1 MITARL
7 NRLDLVEYFQVAD
20 PNLRARFSRPVHTQ
34 TGATS
39 TGVVYFEVEP
49 GRHGGSHAHSA
60 EEVVLILQ
68 GEAEAVVGEE
78 RGRLSEGGMVV
89 IPARVAHDVHNVG
102 EGTLRAVG
110 FFPSAAVVTTFDEP
124 LAPMNLKVMVMGAP
138 PPDAQE
144 EPRAA
149 APVVEGAETED

>member
-7 NRLDLVEYFQVAD
+7 DRLDLMEYFQEAD
-20 PNLRARFSRPVHTQ
+20 PTLRARFSRPVHTR

-89 IPARVAHDVHNVG
+89 IPARVPHDVHNVG
-102 EGTLRAVG
+102 EVTLRVVG
-110 FFPSAAVVTTFDEP
+110 FFPSAAVVTTFEER

-144 EPRAA
+144 GPRGA
-149 APVVEGAETED
+149 APLVEGAEAEG

>member
-7 NRLDLVEYFQVAD
+7 DRLDLVEYFQEDD
-20 PNLRARFSRPVHTQ
+20 PTLRATFGRPVHTQ

-78 RGRLSEGGMVV
+78 RGRLSAGGMVV
-89 IPARVAHDVHNVG
+89 IPARVPHDVRNVG
-102 EGTLRAVG
+102 EDTLRVVG
-110 FFPSAAVVTTFDEP
+110 FFPSAAVVTTFEEV

-144 EPRAA
+144 GPRAA
-149 APVVEGAETED
+149 APVVEGAEAEG

>member
-7 NRLDLVEYFQVAD
+7 DRLDLMEYFQEAD
-20 PNLRARFSRPVHTQ
+20 PTLRARFGRPVHTQ

-49 GRHGGSHAHSA
+49 GRHAGSHAHSA
-60 EEVVLILQ
+60 EEVVLILE
-68 GEAEAVVGEE
+68 GKAEAVVGEE

-89 IPARVAHDVHNVG
+89 IPARVAHDVYNVG
-102 EGTLRAVG
+102 EATLRVVG
-110 FFPSAAVVTTFDEP
+110 FFPSAAVVTTFDEV
-124 LAPMNLKVMVMGAP
+124 LSPMNLKVMVMGAP
-138 PPDAQE
+138 PPDTQE

-149 APVVEGAETED
+149 APVVDAAEVED